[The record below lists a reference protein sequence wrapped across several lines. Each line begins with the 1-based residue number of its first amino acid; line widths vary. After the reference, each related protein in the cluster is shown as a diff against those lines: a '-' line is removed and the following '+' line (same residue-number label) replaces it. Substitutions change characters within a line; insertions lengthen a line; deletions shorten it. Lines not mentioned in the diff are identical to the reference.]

1 VLSTHAHPRR
11 SNAASSTYYEASL
24 FRESQHEQP
33 QAQQLSMP
41 SRSNVDPYPLET
53 TTEADLRELSQV
65 LWHWHDC
72 AAARGSISD
81 CGEECPWSR
90 YIKLA
95 SFHSLYRELV
105 AAYVPDL
112 DYGCPPALSC
122 HGNLFDI
129 IKRLKAQPDVS
140 RAQLMSQCFGTN
152 RVASTAEMPTMEDQ
166 ERAFS
171 LAARVMTAVACSGED
186 VESAVLELGVEP
198 VPWRGETSILE
209 LLLAAFPLAST
220 LSLAS
225 PPRLRKDH
233 DTKLFLS
240 AETIVKV
247 GQLRL
252 TPTDDLRSHL
262 NLDYKA
268 GTVQIYQ
275 QTAVLKEHL
284 RATKSLPAQSTI
296 AEEIRVSVPNP
307 PS

>member
-1 VLSTHAHPRR
+1 
-11 SNAASSTYYEASL
+11 
-24 FRESQHEQP
+24 
-33 QAQQLSMP
+33 
-41 SRSNVDPYPLET
+41 
-53 TTEADLRELSQV
+53 
-65 LWHWHDC
+65 
-72 AAARGSISD
+72 
-81 CGEECPWSR
+81 
-90 YIKLA
+90 
-95 SFHSLYRELV
+95 
-105 AAYVPDL
+105 
-112 DYGCPPALSC
+112 
-122 HGNLFDI
+122 
-129 IKRLKAQPDVS
+129 
-140 RAQLMSQCFGTN
+140 
-152 RVASTAEMPTMEDQ
+152 MEDQ